1 MLQNQQINGSHD
13 HIPYPTTTLQNLDEY
28 QNGKTTVYL
37 NKQSQQNIDR
47 RATTTTKIEINDALF
62 YDAF

>member
-1 MLQNQQINGSHD
+1 MLQNQKINGSHD

-37 NKQSQQNIDR
+37 NNSHNKIL
-47 RATTTTKIEINDALF
+47 TKEQHFSNVHLGSTWGTLR
-62 YDAF
+62 